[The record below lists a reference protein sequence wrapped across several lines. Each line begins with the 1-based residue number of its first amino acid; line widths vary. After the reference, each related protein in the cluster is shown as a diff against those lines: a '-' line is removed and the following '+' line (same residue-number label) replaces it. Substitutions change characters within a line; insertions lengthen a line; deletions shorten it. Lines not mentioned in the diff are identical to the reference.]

1 MGVSGEDI
9 SLSPF
14 ARRHI
19 PYAIEC
25 KSRAAISVYGFYE
38 QAQKNSKGFEP
49 ICVVKQNRSKP
60 LVVVDAEHFFN
71 LIAERNKQ

>member
-1 MGVSGEDI
+1 MGVQGEDI

-14 ARRHI
+14 ARRII
-19 PYAIEC
+19 PYSIEC
-25 KSRAAISVYGFYE
+25 KSRAQISVYGFYE
-38 QAQKNSKGFEP
+38 QAQKNCKGLEP
-49 ICVVKQNRSKP
+49 ICVVKQNRCKP